1 MKAATVA
8 APERIARQPDS
19 GYRRVMPW
27 CACSASAYAVRIWPS
42 TTTIERSRAAVDRR
56 PRSAIVP
63 SRVPQ
68 ASSRSDA
75 DRAWMRSTPGKC
87 WIRLG

>member
-19 GYRRVMPW
+19 VYRPGDALVRMLGVGHVRFGSGGHREVPG
-27 CACSASAYAVRIWPS
+27 CRGSSAAKCD
-42 TTTIERSRAAVDRR
+42 RAEPGA
-56 PRSAIVP
+56 AG
-63 SRVPQ
+63 Q
-68 ASSRSDA
+68 FALGDA
-75 DRAWMRSTPGKC
+75 DRAWMWSTPGKC